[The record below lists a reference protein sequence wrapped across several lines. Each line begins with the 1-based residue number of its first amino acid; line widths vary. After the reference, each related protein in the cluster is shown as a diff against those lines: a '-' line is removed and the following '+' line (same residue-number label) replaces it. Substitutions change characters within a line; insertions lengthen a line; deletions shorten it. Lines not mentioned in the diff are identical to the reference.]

1 MIANLRYGALDKPVV
16 PAAYVLSTQYPV
28 RGLEIAVHSSI
39 PSNELVSAI
48 RSQVKEID
56 PSLPIANIITL
67 RDIVGESVSSRRSS
81 TALVSVFALLTAIL
95 AGIGLFGVI
104 SYSVAQRTREIGI
117 RMALG
122 AALGDIRIMVL
133 REGLALIAFGL
144 AIAAPLSFAGA
155 RLLSGLLFG
164 VHSGDAYTIVL
175 AVTFVALVGIL
186 ASYLPASR
194 ATRVAPIQALRS
206 E

>member
-1 MIANLRYGALDKPVV
+1 
-16 PAAYVLSTQYPV
+16 
-28 RGLEIAVHSSI
+28 
-39 PSNELVSAI
+39 
-48 RSQVKEID
+48 
-56 PSLPIANIITL
+56 
-67 RDIVGESVSSRRSS
+67 
-81 TALVSVFALLTAIL
+81 
-95 AGIGLFGVI
+95 
-104 SYSVAQRTREIGI
+104 
-117 RMALG
+117 MALG